1 MFGFG
6 KSEAEKERE
15 AAIEQSK
22 QTVREFVHKIAS
34 SSPEEAEQRNQQL
47 RDWCGSD
54 KDLPF
59 EFKRKAMLRARILE
73 CSVNMRACDGLLHE
87 ASAAGNAGDLTLRN
101 AKLNDARKYY
111 GRACKLGAE
120 EEWRRAYQ
128 RAEETIRLTGHEHKQ
143 DPSSAKV

>member
-1 MFGFG
+1 MFGLG
-6 KSEAEKERE
+6 KSAAEKERE

-22 QTVREFVHKIAS
+22 QTVRDFVHKLATA
-34 SSPEEAEQRNQQL
+34 SPEGAEQMAQQL
-47 RDWCGSD
+47 RDWCGAD

-73 CSVNMRACDGLLHE
+73 CAVNMRACDGLLHE
-87 ASAAGNAGDLTLRN
+87 ASARGNEGDVAARN
-101 AKLNDARKYY
+101 GKLNEARTYY

-120 EEWRRAYQ
+120 DDWRKAYQ
-128 RAEETIRLTGHEHKQ
+128 RAEETIRLTGHDHKQ